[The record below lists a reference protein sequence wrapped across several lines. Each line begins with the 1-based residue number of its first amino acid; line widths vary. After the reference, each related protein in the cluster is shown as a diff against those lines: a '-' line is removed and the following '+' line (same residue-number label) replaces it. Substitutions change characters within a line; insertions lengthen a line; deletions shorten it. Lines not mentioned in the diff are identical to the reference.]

1 MRIHDYTEPF
11 EDEEL
16 ERRARDHYE
25 QAREQGSIL
34 SDSRLMEECR
44 RLAHEEHERLV
55 GTDNEPVTTDEEEV

>member
-1 MRIHDYTEPF
+1 MRLHDYTEPF

-34 SDSRLMEECR
+34 PDAVLMEQSR
-44 RLAHEEHERLV
+44 RLAHEEHVRQI
-55 GTDNEPVTTDEEEV
+55 GTDNEAVPIDEEEV